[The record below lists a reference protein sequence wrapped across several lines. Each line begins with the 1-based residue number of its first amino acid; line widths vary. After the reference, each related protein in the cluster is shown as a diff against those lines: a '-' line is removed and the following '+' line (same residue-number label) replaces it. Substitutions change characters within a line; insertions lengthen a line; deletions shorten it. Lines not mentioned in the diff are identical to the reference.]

1 MSRTC
6 DLCFKKSQKSATRSH
21 SNIKTLR
28 RQKINVQKVNG
39 LVLCTRCIKTISRT
53 PRTALEKQGARV
65 QKSKLVK
72 QAA

>member
-28 RQKINVQKVNG
+28 RQKINVQKVSG
-39 LVLCTRCIKTISRT
+39 AMLCTRCIKTISRE
-53 PRTALEKQGARV
+53 PRTALDKQGARV

-72 QAA
+72 KAA